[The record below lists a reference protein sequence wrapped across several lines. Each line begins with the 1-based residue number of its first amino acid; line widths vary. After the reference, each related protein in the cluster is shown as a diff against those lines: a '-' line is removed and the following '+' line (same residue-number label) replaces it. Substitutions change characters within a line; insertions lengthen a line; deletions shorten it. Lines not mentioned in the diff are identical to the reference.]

1 MDNLNHKMAIK
12 NVTMT
17 LNFQNNTKFLS
28 IWDLKVSSKT
38 KIIKYDNIFSI
49 FQRISKA
56 LYLIKN
62 TWLINK

>member
-28 IWDLKVSSKT
+28 ILDLKVSSKI
-38 KIIKYDNIFSI
+38 KIIKYDYF
-49 FQRISKA
+49 F
-56 LYLIKN
+56 
-62 TWLINK
+62 

>member
-1 MDNLNHKMAIK
+1 MTIFFLIFKELSN
-12 NVTMT
+12 MT

-28 IWDLKVSSKT
+28 ILDLKVSSKT

>member
-1 MDNLNHKMAIK
+1 MTIFFLIFKELSN
-12 NVTMT
+12 MT
-17 LNFQNNTKFLS
+17 LSFQNNTKFLS
-28 IWDLKVSSKT
+28 ILDLKVSSKT
-38 KIIKYDNIFSI
+38 KMIKYDNIFSM

>member
-1 MDNLNHKMAIK
+1 MTIFFIIFKELSN
-12 NVTMT
+12 MT

>member
-1 MDNLNHKMAIK
+1 MTIFFLIFKELSN
-12 NVTMT
+12 MT

-28 IWDLKVSSKT
+28 ILDLKVSSKT
-38 KIIKYDNIFSI
+38 KMIKYDNIFSM